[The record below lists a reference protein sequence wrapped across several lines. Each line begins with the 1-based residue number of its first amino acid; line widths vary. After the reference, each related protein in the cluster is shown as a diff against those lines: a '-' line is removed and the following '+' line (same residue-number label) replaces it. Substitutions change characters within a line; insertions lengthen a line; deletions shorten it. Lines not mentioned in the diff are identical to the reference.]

1 MTKFN
6 NLAASGLE
14 INLENT
20 ELSERQILRLQNV
33 LRDTSFSFL
42 HRLAEKYEAEI
53 PLDAPDIFETVNA
66 LVDNLSLEAKKELL
80 SEYGDAGKT
89 STYLYI
95 AENGTPPIKDVFQRA
110 QALTRIEHESLFWKN
125 FPYYDEAEVD
135 YATKTLKI
143 RFHYLRGT
151 IFTLDE
157 SGEQREHHLYNS
169 GVVVYRPEC
178 KILEVR
184 IKAGHKSMA
193 DKMKLRIPVVLGLE
207 PFVSLNLMDEKSIA
221 AFVDWIS
228 SLNSATIQL
237 PISDVAGSLR
247 ITAKRGMD
255 LRTAERYNRELKHGR
270 LRGAH
275 VTIDRDEDQRVNF
288 RIYFRNCHITYTL
301 FTREQ
306 DIGYVVGA
314 IEKVAEG
321 YEFVKPYRI
330 LEDYFE
336 KED

>member
-1 MTKFN
+1 MLKD
-6 NLAASGLE
+6 ASL
-14 INLENT
+14 
-20 ELSERQILRLQNV
+20 
-33 LRDTSFSFL
+33 SFL
-42 HRLAEKYEAEI
+42 YGLAEKYEVEI
-53 PLDAPDIFETVNA
+53 PLDAPDIFERTDA
-66 LVDNLSLEAKKELL
+66 LVDSLSLEAKKELL

-95 AENGTPPIKDVFQRA
+95 TKNGTPPIKEVFQKA
-110 QALTRIEHESLFWKN
+110 QALPRIEHESLFWKN
-125 FPYYDEAEVD
+125 FPYYDEVEAD
-135 YATKTLKI
+135 YRTKTLKI
-143 RFHYLRGT
+143 RFHYLKGT

-193 DKMKLRIPVVLGLE
+193 DKMRLRIPVALGLK
-207 PFVSLNLMDEKSIA
+207 PFVSLNLMDEKLIET
-221 AFVDWIS
+221 FVDWIS

-255 LRTAERYNRELKHGR
+255 LRTAERYSKELKNGR

-275 VTIDRDEDQRVNF
+275 VTIERDEGHRVNF
-288 RIYFRNCHITYTL
+288 RIYFRNCHVTYTL

-306 DIGYVVGA
+306 DIRYVVDA

-321 YEFVKPYRI
+321 YEFVKPDRI

-336 KED
+336 KEN